1 MGRKR
6 SVGNERLGEHVQRR
20 SGGGLELRFPVPQDV
35 AFGFPDPAGRPRKQV
50 IRSLATSDVK
60 LANARADILRTELR
74 SKIAVL
80 RSNRSTLS
88 LDEYLQ
94 ELLDSEIAHF
104 REEHKAASKE
114 FVRKASRRER
124 LDSIWSARRQSQADA
139 LLSSDVQERRA
150 VAGWAGEAYFRR
162 LGRQPIDEDE
172 FNGVA
177 EQCAAVL
184 VDSIIA
190 VNDIASGKVAFPA
203 AVTPEK
209 GRRVGQASER
219 SQLPVSRYFKEV
231 YLPALERQGTVRG
244 ENTISGKATAVRLFT
259 EIVGDIAV
267 ASITKS
273 ELWTFHDEL
282 LRLPDPRYLSGA
294 TRSLTAPELVELS
307 SQGLLTTSAITP
319 KTVNKHLSGIKTI
332 LDFAERRRDIDTAP
346 TQGVRA
352 EIPEEEETGRA
363 FTTAEL
369 NRIFAQPLFVGCSEG
384 RSPGGLFKP
393 GPVLVRDDRFWIP
406 LVLLFTGARSAE
418 VVGLGT
424 SEVVIDHEV
433 PHFLF
438 ERTAIRGIKN
448 KQSRRMVPVH
458 QTLLDLGFAEFA
470 RNTKR
475 QTGGRF
481 FPMADQ
487 LYFTEGATGVK
498 RRKSLSNSLI
508 MRQFNR
514 TILKAAGAK
523 EDGGSIKCFRNTF
536 EQESAARIP
545 SDEIR
550 RRLTGRDL
558 GSTVQIY
565 TQNIPT
571 DEAKRTV
578 QLRTLKTELDRII
591 YEGVSFASLLSGRDR
606 SVSG

>member
-6 SVGNERLGEHVQRR
+6 SVGNERLGDYVQRR
-20 SGGGLELRFPVPQDV
+20 SGGVLELRFPVPEDV
-35 AFGFPDPAGRPRKQV
+35 AYGFPDQTGRPRKQI
-50 IRSLATSDVK
+50 IRSLGTSDVK

-74 SKIAVL
+74 SKIATL
-80 RSNRSTLS
+80 RSSRSALS
-88 LDEYLQ
+88 LDDYLR

-104 REEHKAASKE
+104 RNEHKAMSRE
-114 FVRKASRRER
+114 MLQRPSRREGIEA
-124 LDSIWSARRQSQADA
+124 LGSSRRQSQADA
-139 LLSSDVQERRA
+139 LLSIDEPERRA
-150 VAGWAGEAYFRR
+150 VASWAAEAYFQR
-162 LGRQPIDEDE
+162 LGRQPMDQDE
-172 FNGVA
+172 FNGVS
-177 EQCAAVL
+177 ERCASVL

-190 VNDIASGKVAFPA
+190 VNDIVAGKAAFPES
-203 AVTPEK
+203 TPPKHFE
-209 GRRVGQASER
+209 RLAPVSER
-219 SQLPVSRYFKEV
+219 AQLPISRYFKDV
-231 YLPALERQGTVRG
+231 YLPALMRKGTVRG

-259 EIVGDIAV
+259 EIVGDRTV
-267 ASITKS
+267 AEVTKAD
-273 ELWTFHDEL
+273 LWTFHDEL
-282 LRLPDPRYLSGA
+282 LRLPNPRTLSGA
-294 TRSLTAPELVELS
+294 ARSLPAPEQIELL
-307 SQGLLTTSAITP
+307 SQGLLIANTLNP
-319 KTVNKHLSGIKTI
+319 KTVNKHLTGIKTI

-352 EIPEEEETGRA
+352 ELPEEDETGRA

-369 NRIFAQPLFVGCSEG
+369 NRIFAQPLFAGCSEG
-384 RSPGGLFKP
+384 LMPGGLFKA
-393 GPVLVRDDRFWIP
+393 GSVLVRDDRFWIP

-424 SEVVIDHEV
+424 NEVVIDHEV
-433 PHFLF
+433 PHFVF
-438 ERTAIRGIKN
+438 ERTEVRGIKN

-470 RNTKR
+470 RDTAR
-475 QTGGRF
+475 QVGGRF

-487 LYFTEGATGVK
+487 LYFTEGATGTT

-514 TILKAAGAK
+514 TILKAADAK
-523 EDGGSIKCFRNTF
+523 ANGGSIKCFRNTF
-536 EQESAARIP
+536 EQESTARIP

-578 QLRTLKTELDRII
+578 QLRTLKGEIDRIV
-591 YEGVSFASLLSGRDR
+591 YEGVSFAHLYAGRR
-606 SVSG
+606 GPVAA